1 MRRGSINW
9 RAWADRF
16 RRRSSSPQA
25 TKNSRAGA
33 CSAPRRIC
41 SARYG
46 INATGID
53 AIIDEAGTA
62 KTTLYKLFG
71 SKTNLVN
78 AVLESEGKAW
88 REWFIGAMEDGGG
101 DAQAKLK
108 RIFPALKRW
117 FAEERFYGCPF
128 INAVAEHDK
137 DAKAF
142 RNIALRHK
150 KVVLAH
156 IEKLAGEMGAAEP
169 QMLAHQLALLID
181 GAIVAAMV
189 SRDPGVADTAGLA
202 AGNLFGPSKVKKPK
216 RRGRER
222 TARCGVGAR
231 RVGKAQRAHHL
242 TACSLIDGGHVASAP
257 LPTLRFITPA
267 RSGRGSARCRLSAA
281 PNSMVWGLVP
291 SPRTEA
297 ATLPALSTIT
307 TETL

>member
-1 MRRGSINW
+1 MGKSVSKKKSV
-9 RAWADRF
+9 A
-16 RRRSSSPQA
+16 A
-25 TKNSRAGA
+25 TTTAGDEE
-33 CSAPRRIC
+33 
-41 SARYG
+41 SARGRLLNAATHLFCKNG

-71 SKTNLVN
+71 SKTNLVH

-88 REWFIGAMEDGGG
+88 REWFIAAIETGGG
-101 DAQAKLK
+101 DPQTKLT

-137 DAKAF
+137 NQKQF

-156 IEKLAGEMGAAEP
+156 IAKLAGEMGAVEP
-169 QMLAHQLALLID
+169 ESLAHQLALLID

-202 AGNLFGPSKVKKPK
+202 ASNLFGPAKVKKPK
-216 RRGRER
+216 R
-222 TARCGVGAR
+222 ASGAE
-231 RVGKAQRAHHL
+231 L
-242 TACSLIDGGHVASAP
+242 VA
-257 LPTLRFITPA
+257 
-267 RSGRGSARCRLSAA
+267 
-281 PNSMVWGLVP
+281 V
-291 SPRTEA
+291 
-297 ATLPALSTIT
+297 
-307 TETL
+307 